1 LCVIYLVG
9 NGLNIN
15 LFLLQVDLQEQGREG
30 GAPRYGVL
38 VIQQSPATTPSE
50 TNRAFS
56 LEEQQPASASRFTHA
71 RSYSGC
77 DDEIQLTDAN
87 SDVIFSGGG
96 GGSKGGGE
104 GGVGGAV
111 GVRFATWPA
120 IKRKCFVKLYQGG
133 VHKLYQHETSSSSF
147 YPTKLNSEYYWQGS
161 DRIHCACWFLY
172 VPQSCDFRTETAGS
186 L

>member
-1 LCVIYLVG
+1 M
-9 NGLNIN
+9 
-15 LFLLQVDLQEQGREG
+15 QVDLQEQGGG

-87 SDVIFSGGG
+87 SDVVFSGGG
-96 GGSKGGGE
+96 GGSKGGE

-120 IKRKCFVKLYQGG
+120 IKRK
-133 VHKLYQHETSSSSF
+133 
-147 YPTKLNSEYYWQGS
+147 
-161 DRIHCACWFLY
+161 DFLY
-172 VPQSCDFRTETAGS
+172 ILVALE
-186 L
+186 LVVM